1 MGNQKLL
8 STQQIS
14 EHNTP
19 DKCWIV
25 VDKQVWD
32 VTDFLDEHPGGST
45 IILKYAG
52 HDATQ
57 AYSEVHAPSVLKAN
71 LQPDKLKGVL
81 DETTI
86 NDEWTRTPI
95 RQSSTTLTDNEKP
108 PLNTLINAHDFQVVA
123 SKTASKKTWAF
134 YSSAATDLIT
144 RDANKSCFDR
154 IWFRP
159 RVLRNV
165 RAVETRTRML
175 GGDYRL
181 PLFVSPAAMAKLIHP
196 DGECAIARACG
207 SKGIM
212 QGVSNNSSYTMDELR
227 TTAPSTSFFFQLY
240 VNRDREKSAAL
251 LRQCSANPSIKAI
264 FVTVDA
270 AWPGKRE
277 ADERVKADESL
288 SVPMAPSKAQND
300 KKGGGLGRV
309 MAGFI
314 DPGLTWEDLKWV
326 RQHTHKPVCL
336 KGVMSADDALLA
348 LKAGMDGILLSN
360 HGGRNLDTSP
370 PSIITLLEIQ
380 KRCPEVFDRME
391 VYVDSGI
398 RRGTDILKAVC
409 LGATAVGM
417 GRSMLFATNYG
428 QEGVE
433 HLIDSKCKLTSRPF
447 ASFFSNELEKS
458 ETKDAK
464 YMFSPV
470 MQDELET
477 AMRNIGITSLDQ
489 ASPDL
494 VHTGDVDH
502 LVPASRSHP
511 YARAIAKGRQWESRL

>member
-1 MGNQKLL
+1 MSDAKLL
-8 STQQIS
+8 SAQEIS
-14 EHNTP
+14 RHNTP
-19 DKCWIV
+19 TDCWIV
-25 VDKQVWD
+25 IDGQVWD
-32 VTDFLDEHPGGST
+32 VTDFHEQHPGGSA

-52 HDATQ
+52 RDATK
-57 AYSEVHAPSVLKAN
+57 AYSEVHSPKVLRDN

-81 DETTI
+81 DKSTV
-86 NDEWTRTPI
+86 DEEWLKQPPSENP
-95 RQSSTTLTDNEKP
+95 QLVLDNEKP
-108 PLNTLINAHDFQVVA
+108 PLHTLINANDFELVA
-123 SKTASKKTWAF
+123 SKTAPKKTWAF
-134 YSSAATDLIT
+134 YSSAANDLFT

-165 RAVETRTRML
+165 RSVNTRTTIL
-175 GGDYRL
+175 GVDSSL

-196 DGECAIARACG
+196 DGECAIARACQ

-212 QGVSNNSSYTMDELR
+212 QGVSNNSSYSIEELVQA
-227 TTAPSTSFFFQLY
+227 APKANFFFQLY

-251 LRQCSANPSIKAI
+251 LHKISSIPNVKAV

-277 ADERVKADESL
+277 ADERVKADESI
-288 SVPMAPSKAQND
+288 SVPMSPSKVTND

-314 DPGLTWEDLKWV
+314 DPGLTWADLAWI
-326 RQHTHKPVCL
+326 RQHTHLPLCL
-336 KGVMSADDALLA
+336 KGVMSADDAILA
-348 LKAGMDGILLSN
+348 MQAGVDGILLSN

-370 PSIITLLEIQ
+370 PSIITLLELHR
-380 KRCPEVFDRME
+380 RCPEIFDKME
-391 VYVDSGI
+391 IYVDSGI
-398 RRGTDILKAVC
+398 RRGTDILKAIC

-433 HLIDSKCKLTSRPF
+433 HLIDI
-447 ASFFSNELEKS
+447 
-458 ETKDAK
+458 
-464 YMFSPV
+464 

-477 AMRNIGITSLDQ
+477 AMRNNGIVSLEE
-489 ASPDL
+489 AGPEL

-502 LVPASRSHP
+502 LVPDSRLHP
-511 YARAIAKGRQWESRL
+511 YARAVAKNRRRDRVSKL

>member
-1 MGNQKLL
+1 MAGQKLL
-8 STQQIS
+8 STQQVS
-14 EHNTP
+14 EHKTP
-19 DKCWIV
+19 EDCWIV
-25 VDKQVWD
+25 VDNQVWD

-52 HDATQ
+52 RDATK

-71 LQPDKLKGVL
+71 LEPEKFKGVL
-81 DETTI
+81 DESTI
-86 NDEWTRTPI
+86 DDAWLKPPPGENRKV
-95 RQSSTTLTDNEKP
+95 TLENEKP
-108 PLNTLINAHDFQVVA
+108 PLETLINAHDFEVVA
-123 SKTASKKTWAF
+123 SKTASNKTWAF

-159 RVLRNV
+159 RVLKNV
-165 RAVETRTRML
+165 RSVDTRTKIL
-175 GGDYRL
+175 GGDFKL

-196 DGECAIARACG
+196 EGECAIARACE

-212 QGVSNNSSYTMDELR
+212 QGISNNSSYTMDELR
-227 TTAPSTSFFFQLY
+227 TTAPSASFFFQLY

-251 LRQCSANPSIKAI
+251 LRQCSENPNIKAI

-288 SVPMAPSKAQND
+288 SVPMSPSKAQND

-314 DPGLTWEDLKWV
+314 DPGLTWEDLRWV
-326 RQHTHKPVCL
+326 REHTHKPVCL

-380 KRCPEVFDRME
+380 KRCPEVLERME

-398 RRGTDILKAVC
+398 RRGTDILKAIC

-433 HLIDSKCKLTSRPF
+433 HLVDI
-447 ASFFSNELEKS
+447 
-458 ETKDAK
+458 
-464 YMFSPV
+464 

-477 AMRNIGITSLDQ
+477 AMRNVGITSLDE

-494 VHTGDVDH
+494 VHTGDVDP
-502 LVPASRSHP
+502 LVPASRAHP
-511 YARAIAKGRQWESRL
+511 YARAIAKGRRRDSKI